1 MTNPTLCGVLYGHGH
16 MGQLHA
22 AKLAA
27 RPDVLLSV
35 VDPLQGLNPAINTPP
50 DFAIVA
56 TPTTMHA
63 NIAAPLL
70 AQGIP
75 CLVEKPLA
83 LGLQEATMLAT
94 HPHLSVGHIERFNP
108 VFRVLENICA
118 EYIEIERL
126 TPFSKRST
134 DVDVIDDLM
143 IHDLDLLARFMP
155 GELIDV
161 RAKGVG
167 VMTDKPE
174 VVNARL
180 EFKQSGGR
188 IGVVNLTASRVSASP
203 VRTWR
208 LVEPSQYWSLDLLKR
223 SAKTVSWADASMS
236 TVEIDVPTIDP
247 LTAEHT
253 AFLNAVR
260 GSAPFPCTGR
270 EALVALKLA
279 DRIRTCL
286 H

>member
-1 MTNPTLCGVLYGHGH
+1 MTSPTLRGVLYGHGH
-16 MGQLHA
+16 MGRLHA
-22 AKLAA
+22 AKMALRA
-27 RPDVLLSV
+27 DVSLSV
-35 VDPLQGLNPAINTPP
+35 VDPAQGLDPVITGRP

-56 TPTTMHA
+56 TPTTVHA
-63 NIAAPLL
+63 HVATPLL
-70 AQGIP
+70 SQGIP

-83 LGLQEATMLAT
+83 LGLKEAHILAT

-108 VFRVLENICA
+108 VFQVIEDVQA

-126 TPFSKRST
+126 APFNQRST

-167 VMTDKPE
+167 IMTNKPD

-180 EFKQSGGR
+180 EFRRPNGSM
-188 IGVVNLTASRVSASP
+188 GVVNLSASRVSTVS

-208 LVEPSQYWSLDLLKR
+208 LVEPGTYWSLDLQNR
-223 SAKTVSWADASMS
+223 TAKNVLWGNAEMETVQL
-236 TVEIDVPTIDP
+236 DVPIMDP
-247 LTAEHT
+247 LTAEHS

-260 GSAPFPCTGR
+260 GRQPFPCTGI

-279 DRIRTCL
+279 QRIRTCL

>member
-1 MTNPTLCGVLYGHGH
+1 MTEPILRGVLYGHGH

-22 AKLAA
+22 NKMAD
-27 RPDVLLSV
+27 RPDVDLSV
-35 VDPLQGLNPAINTPP
+35 VDPQRGLNPDIRNRP

-56 TPTTMHA
+56 TPTNVHA
-63 NIAAPLL
+63 HVAEPLL

-83 LGLQEATMLAT
+83 MGIQEATVLAA
-94 HPHLSVGHIERFNP
+94 HPHLSVGHVERFNP
-108 VFRVLENICA
+108 VFRVIENVQA

-126 TPFSKRST
+126 TPFTMRST

-155 GELIDV
+155 GELIDI

-167 VMTDKPE
+167 VMTDKPD

-180 EFKQSGGR
+180 EFRQPGGR
-188 IGVVNLTASRVSASP
+188 IGVVNLTASRVSSVP

-208 LVEPSQYWSLDLLKR
+208 LVEPGQYWSLDLR
-223 SAKTVSWADASMS
+223 NRAAKTVSWSDASME
-236 TVEIDVPTIDP
+236 TVELDIPTIDP

-260 GSAPFPCTGR
+260 GSEPFPCTGN

-279 DRIRTCL
+279 ERIRTCL